1 MMKHMNAKN
10 ELNRMVFGSDA
21 PTGQASLPGAINRA
35 IVKAS
40 SLNDVPAW
48 KCISMATG
56 NAADLYG
63 LNTGKIEVGR
73 EADLQV
79 IDCPPGSCGTDAL
92 KAIECGDPFGNSMVI
107 VDGRIIA
114 FRGHDSRPT
123 ARYCYVNGQKDFV
136 SGITE
141 HLFFPPQPGRH
152 YEGMSAQTG
161 FKHK

>member
-1 MMKHMNAKN
+1 MEPKFQKIISKYDYADQ
-10 ELNRMVFGSDA
+10 LA
-21 PTGQASLPGAINRA
+21 PGGFVIGG
-35 IVKAS
+35 K
-40 SLNDVPAW
+40 PALT
-48 KCISMATG
+48 KIDG
-56 NAADLYG
+56 DL
-63 LNTGKIEVGR
+63 V
-73 EADLQV
+73 
-79 IDCPPGSCGTDAL
+79 
-92 KAIECGDPFGNSMVI
+92 GNSMVI